1 MSTQARD
8 TFWRSL
14 QALTV
19 TRIVIALV
27 LLLYLAFDVQS
38 GGVRALPGYAHTCFF
53 YLGAAVCFGA
63 LTLFW
68 RRRFPLQLASQ
79 IAVDLAVIS
88 LLYLAAGGVRS
99 GLGILYLFPLAG
111 AAILAPLVP
120 ALFSAALATLFVLA
134 DAAWQLVT
142 GEAEPGLM
150 QAGLYGIAFF
160 AVVWL
165 VNRLAARLIGQEEL
179 AAQRGVDLQV
189 QQAINEIV
197 IADVGDG
204 VLVVGSDGRI
214 HTANPAA
221 RRMLGMEAA
230 AGLMLDGLPGLE
242 PVAHAFAGWMGTGSH
257 GLAHP
262 GRRRAGASEA
272 GPDAAYVILKPY
284 QEVAVGEAGL
294 RARRDQ
300 PAHLKLRFARVAGGG
315 GTPARS
321 VIFLQDVSAIENQA
335 QQLKLASMGRLTA
348 SIAHEVRNPLSA
360 IGHATA
366 LLAEDLHGK
375 AEVRLLKI
383 IGDNVARVNRMVE
396 DILQL
401 SRKAQPYAEPVQL
414 APFLVELKDEF
425 CETQALADEMLWLGG
440 AGAIEVRFDALHLRE
455 VLVNLL
461 GNAIRYA
468 SRAPGSIRIWP
479 ELDAFGTLELHVQD
493 DGPGITPEVRAHLF
507 EPFYTTSSKG
517 TGLGLYLAREL
528 CLNNGAKLDY
538 ESPFRH
544 GARSGPRKASG
555 RFVITFAQPAQ
566 PVRASSK
573 RESMSSPRILVVDDE
588 ADLRELLE
596 ITLLKMGLDVD
607 SAATLRE
614 ARALR
619 RRERLRPGADR
630 HAPAGRPG
638 PGTGAR
644 SVEHHQDPDRRHH
657 RLRQRRE
664 RGGGAEGRRLRLRLE
679 TGGAGRIARDGAL
692 GPEIVGQPAA
702 PPTARRPAR
711 A

>member
-1 MSTQARD
+1 LKTGWQVLSTQSRA

-14 QALTV
+14 GALTV

-27 LLLYLAFDVQS
+27 LMLYLAFDVRDGSAQAS
-38 GGVRALPGYAHTCFF
+38 PAYARICLF
-53 YLGAAVCFGA
+53 YLGAALVFGA
-63 LTLFW
+63 LTLSW
-68 RRRFPLQLASQ
+68 RRRFAVQLSAQ

-120 ALFSAALATLFVLA
+120 ALFSAAVATLFVLFE
-134 DAAWQLVT
+134 AAWQLVT
-142 GEAEPGLM
+142 RNGEPALM
-150 QAGLYGIAFF
+150 QAGMVGIAFF

-204 VLVVGSDGRI
+204 VLVVGADGRI

-221 RRMLGMEAA
+221 RRMLGMDAA
-230 AGLMLDGLPGLE
+230 AGLRLDALPGLE
-242 PVAHAFAGWMGTGSH
+242 PVAHAFATWMGTAATPA
-257 GLAHP
+257 LAAVEP
-262 GRRRAGASEA
+262 VSGEA
-272 GPDAAYVILKPY
+272 GPDEAWVVLKPY
-284 QEVAVGEAGL
+284 QEVAVGESGL

-300 PAHLKLRFARVAGGG
+300 PAHLKLRFASVVAGGALPG
-315 GTPARS
+315 RS

-383 IGDNVARVNRMVE
+383 IGDNVTRVNRMVE

-414 APFLVELKDEF
+414 ARFLPELKNEF
-425 CETQALADEMLWLGG
+425 CETQGLAEEMVWLGG

-468 SRAPGSIRIWP
+468 SRRPASIRIWP

-538 ESPFRH
+538 ESRFD
-544 GARSGPRKASG
+544 AAALGPRKASG
-555 RFVITFAQPAQ
+555 RFVITFAQPQAAG
-566 PVRASSK
+566 AS
-573 RESMSSPRILVVDDE
+573 
-588 ADLRELLE
+588 A
-596 ITLLKMGLDVD
+596 
-607 SAATLRE
+607 
-614 ARALR
+614 
-619 RRERLRPGADR
+619 
-630 HAPAGRPG
+630 
-638 PGTGAR
+638 
-644 SVEHHQDPDRRHH
+644 
-657 RLRQRRE
+657 
-664 RGGGAEGRRLRLRLE
+664 
-679 TGGAGRIARDGAL
+679 
-692 GPEIVGQPAA
+692 
-702 PPTARRPAR
+702 
-711 A
+711 